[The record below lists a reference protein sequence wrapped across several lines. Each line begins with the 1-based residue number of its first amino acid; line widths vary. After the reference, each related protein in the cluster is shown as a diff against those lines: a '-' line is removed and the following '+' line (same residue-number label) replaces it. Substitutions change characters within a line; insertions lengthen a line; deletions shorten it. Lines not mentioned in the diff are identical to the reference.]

1 MLPRSHRGDRSR
13 RVLCRQTSKSRSLTS
28 SKLKEENMI
37 SYESFLHIWRGC
49 NHHFWCPTASY
60 PPFYS
65 SKTLLQGLWL
75 KAEIETESISKAR
88 SGRLWSKHPLH
99 SQYVRLWLFWP
110 QPSSCFAAFLCQS
123 LSPAPGHCQTS
134 PMHLCILIRYIC
146 IFRVFA
152 SWVEAVRGYL
162 LYLYIFVCFN

>member
-1 MLPRSHRGDRSR
+1 MIMVERPGCCPALIGAIVQGEYCVAKLPNPDHWLRRNWKKKTWFLMNPLPHICRGR
-13 RVLCRQTSKSRSLTS
+13 K
-28 SKLKEENMI
+28 
-37 SYESFLHIWRGC
+37 
-49 NHHFWCPTASY
+49 HHFWCPTASY

-65 SKTLLQGLWL
+65 SKTLLQGLWS

-134 PMHLCILIRYIC
+134 PMHLCIC
-146 IFRVFA
+146 D
-152 SWVEAVRGYL
+152 
-162 LYLYIFVCFN
+162 

>member
-1 MLPRSHRGDRSR
+1 MIMVERPGCCPALIGAIVQGEYCVAKLPNPDHWLR
-13 RVLCRQTSKSRSLTS
+13 RNWKKKTWFLM
-28 SKLKEENMI
+28 NP
-37 SYESFLHIWRGC
+37 FLHIWRGR

-65 SKTLLQGLWL
+65 SKTLLQGLWS

-134 PMHLCILIRYIC
+134 PMHLCIC
-146 IFRVFA
+146 D
-152 SWVEAVRGYL
+152 
-162 LYLYIFVCFN
+162 

>member
-1 MLPRSHRGDRSR
+1 MGGGPVWDSNIFSKWVTYRPTLSKFRGGQ
-13 RVLCRQTSKSRSLTS
+13 LKKTPCICRGR
-28 SKLKEENMI
+28 
-37 SYESFLHIWRGC
+37 

-65 SKTLLQGLWL
+65 SKTLLQGLWS
-75 KAEIETESISKAR
+75 KAEIETESISKAK

-134 PMHLCILIRYIC
+134 PMHLCILC

>member
-1 MLPRSHRGDRSR
+1 MKMEERPGCCPALIGAIVQGEYCVAKLPNPDHWLR
-13 RVLCRQTSKSRSLTS
+13 RNWKKKTW
-28 SKLKEENMI
+28 
-37 SYESFLHIWRGC
+37 FLINPFH
-49 NHHFWCPTASY
+49 NFWCHAASYPTTSYPTVSFSILQHPTASY
-60 PPFYS
+60 PPS
-65 SKTLLQGLWL
+65 PKTLLQGLWS

-134 PMHLCILIRYIC
+134 PMHLCIC
-146 IFRVFA
+146 D
-152 SWVEAVRGYL
+152 
-162 LYLYIFVCFN
+162 